1 MDLHSFDAH
10 CLEMLEKCPN
20 RISRHCFRSA
30 INHLQRAEKLFDIDN
45 PMAVFRC
52 YTAEE
57 EAASGLMHC
66 LKECGYTNSSELK
79 PQYHLH
85 KNALIPFFSILC
97 QFIEDSF
104 RQYRIEIDLLIRE
117 SDTRKYVALEVAMAS
132 SIGPVKFVPEPPF
145 NFSFIHEGKSFSYR
159 QQIDKFVK
167 SKDAKEIKDCLRE
180 AANKR
185 NEVLY
190 TTPRGFPSSIEITP
204 KFFPMYWS
212 SVMAMLRAYLMIEP
226 YKERQP
232 FVQDSLNA
240 FLAMVISLKLENL
253 HEKV

>member
-10 CLEMLEKCPN
+10 CLELLEKCPN

-30 INHLQRAEKLFDIDN
+30 INHLQRAETLFDIDN

-66 LKECGYTNSSELK
+66 LKECGYANSSKLK
-79 PQYHLH
+79 PQSHIH
-85 KNALIPFFSILC
+85 KNALMPFFAILC

-104 RQYRIEIDLLIRE
+104 RQYGIEIDLLIKE
-117 SDTRKYVALEVAMAS
+117 SDARRYLALEVAMAS
-132 SIGPVKFVPEPPF
+132 SSGPVKFAPEPPF
-145 NFSFIHEGKSFSYR
+145 NFSFVHEGKSFSYR

-167 SKDAKEIKDCLRE
+167 SKDAKDIKECLRE
-180 AANKR
+180 EANKR
-185 NEVLY
+185 NYVLY
-190 TTPRGFPSSIEITP
+190 ATPHGFPSSIEITP
-204 KFFPMYWS
+204 KFFPAYWRR
-212 SVMAMLRAYLMIEP
+212 VMAMLRAYLMIEP
-226 YKERQP
+226 YKKPQP

-240 FLAMVISLKLENL
+240 FLAMVISLKLEDL
-253 HEKV
+253 HEAV

>member
-1 MDLHSFDAH
+1 MDMHSFDVH
-10 CLEMLEKCPN
+10 CLELLEKCPN

-30 INHLQRAEKLFDIDN
+30 ISHLQRAEKLFDIDN

-66 LKECGYTNSSELK
+66 LKEGGYLNSSELK

-85 KNALIPFFSILC
+85 KNALIPFFGILC

-104 RQYRIEIDLLIRE
+104 RQYGIEIDLLIRE
-117 SDTRKYVALEVAMAS
+117 SNAGKFVALEVAMAS
-132 SIGPVKFVPEPPF
+132 SIGPVKFAPDPPF
-145 NFSFIHEGKSFSYR
+145 NFSFVHEGKSFSYR

-167 SKDAKEIKDCLRE
+167 TKDAKEIKDYLRQE
-180 AANKR
+180 ANKR

-190 TTPRGFPSSIEITP
+190 ATAQGFPASIEITP
-204 KFFPMYWS
+204 KFFPAYWKR
-212 SVMAMLRAYLMIEP
+212 VMAMLRAYLMIEP
-226 YKERQP
+226 HKEPQP
-232 FVQDSLNA
+232 FIQDSLNA
-240 FLAMVISLKLENL
+240 FLAMVISLKQEDV
-253 HEKV
+253 HEAV

>member
-1 MDLHSFDAH
+1 MDLHSFDVH
-10 CLEMLEKCPN
+10 CLELLEKSPN

-66 LKECGYTNSSELK
+66 LKEGGYLNSSELK

-85 KNALIPFFSILC
+85 KNAFIPFFSILC

-104 RQYRIEIDLLIRE
+104 RQYGIEIDLLIGE
-117 SDTRKYVALEVAMAS
+117 SNARKYIALEVAMAS
-132 SIGPVKFVPEPPF
+132 SIGPVKFAPDPPF
-145 NFSFIHEGKSFSYR
+145 NFSFVHEGKSFSYR

-167 SKDAKEIKDCLRE
+167 SKDAREIKDCLRQE
-180 AANKR
+180 ANKR

-190 TTPRGFPSSIEITP
+190 ATPHGFPASIEITP
-204 KFFPMYWS
+204 KFFPAYWRR
-212 SVMAMLRAYLMIEP
+212 VMAMLRAYLMIEP
-226 YKERQP
+226 YKEPQP

-240 FLAMVISLKLENL
+240 FLAMVISLKQEVL
-253 HEKV
+253 HEAV